1 VRFYTREQ
9 ILELVGI
16 DPVFFVELER
26 EEIVSGD
33 APEAG
38 AYSERMRERARV
50 AHELVHEL
58 DVNLEGA
65 AIIVRMREDLA
76 ALHHD
81 LTRLAEELR
90 RLRDPAAR
98 R

>member
-1 VRFYTREQ
+1 VRFYTRQQ

-16 DPVFFVELER
+16 DTLFFVELER

-33 APEAG
+33 APEQG
-38 AYSERMRERARV
+38 AYSERMLERARV

-65 AIIVRMREDLA
+65 AIIVRMREDVA
-76 ALHHD
+76 ALRRD
-81 LTRLAEELR
+81 LATLAEELN
-90 RLRDPAAR
+90 RLRGTAAR

>member
-38 AYSERMRERARV
+38 AYSERMLERARV

-76 ALHHD
+76 ALRHD

>member
-1 VRFYTREQ
+1 VSSYTREQ
-9 ILELVGI
+9 VLELVGM
-16 DPVFFVELER
+16 DAGFLVALER
-26 EEIVSGD
+26 EEIVCFD
-33 APEAG
+33 VPEQG
-38 AYSERMRERARV
+38 CYSERMLERARV